1 MDNVSTVFENGSMSA
16 IMGPS
21 GAGKTTLLDILS
33 CRKTR
38 GVISG
43 TVMFGSQNATKKT
56 FKECAAYVEQFDTL
70 LPMLTVE
77 ETLYYWSEMQART
90 HADAELKKERVREIL

>member
-1 MDNVSTVFENGSMSA
+1 MIKSSSASEFFSKTKTRHSTPVIVDSVCYDIPGTKSSSPNSSENIIRLLDNVSTVFENGSMSA

-38 GVISG
+38 G
-43 TVMFGSQNATKKT
+43 
-56 FKECAAYVEQFDTL
+56 
-70 LPMLTVE
+70 
-77 ETLYYWSEMQART
+77 
-90 HADAELKKERVREIL
+90 